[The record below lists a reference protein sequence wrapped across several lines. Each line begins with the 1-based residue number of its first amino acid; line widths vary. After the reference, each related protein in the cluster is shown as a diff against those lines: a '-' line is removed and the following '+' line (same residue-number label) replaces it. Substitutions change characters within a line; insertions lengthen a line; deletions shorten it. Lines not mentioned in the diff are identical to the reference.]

1 MINKGKPKVVVDP
14 VEEAKRL
21 NKPFQIQ
28 GVIYHPLS

>member
-14 VEEAKRL
+14 VEEAKRN

-28 GVIYHPLS
+28 GVIYHSLP